1 MSMSLTPHLDVEKQ
15 RAESLRSR
23 RAERAIQLADT
34 GLAALAFV
42 ALFAEDALRAVLGN
56 AVGVALAALICVLYS
71 FRLLKNWRKIRWMRM
86 PVMLVL
92 FLVASGIALLWSSDL
107 NASLVAWAI
116 QLATAGAA
124 IGMTMLLPWP
134 ALVKALG
141 TAVRWVLGLGLLV
154 EAISLFVIQG
164 PLWGL
169 TGHLSMLSFAALVLI
184 VIVPLQISDR
194 TVWRGWS
201 FVWVLLALGALVYTQ
216 SMQSW
221 LALIA
226 TAVVRGLIAWTR
238 ATSPLKRRPIYVV
251 GVGLLIGLVVALV
264 MTWPEFT
271 QASADGSWVA
281 LVSTS
286 STLAVVFFVAVL
298 VTTYWRSWFVAVDR
312 PQWDRDTE
320 RPFTASS
327 MLPLL
332 LMTALITA
340 GAFDARLTTESG
352 LLLVAICAVIT
363 KYPERL
369 RGELR

>member
-1 MSMSLTPHLDVEKQ
+1 MSPPTHLDIEKQ
-15 RAESLRSR
+15 RIESLRAR

-42 ALFAEDALRAVLGN
+42 VLFAEDALRAVVGN
-56 AVGVALAALICVLYS
+56 PVGVALAALICVLYS
-71 FRLLKNWRKIRWMRM
+71 VRLLKNWRKIRWMRM

-92 FLVASGIALLWSSDL
+92 FLVASGIALLWSRDL

-141 TAVRWVLGLGLLV
+141 TAVRWVLGLGLVV
-154 EAISLFVIQG
+154 EAMSIFVGPG

-169 TGHLSMLSFAALVLI
+169 TGHVGMLSFAALVLLI
-184 VIVPLQISDR
+184 VIPLQISDR
-194 TVWRGWS
+194 TVWRGWGYAWIL
-201 FVWVLLALGALVYTQ
+201 VALGALVYTQ

-226 TAVVRGLIAWTR
+226 TAVVAGLVGWAR
-238 ATSPLKRRPIYVV
+238 ATSPLKRRLIYVT
-251 GVGLLIGLVVALV
+251 GVGLLVGLVAALV
-264 MTWPEFT
+264 TTWPEFT
-271 QASADGSWVA
+271 QASAEGSWVA

-286 STLAVVFFVAVL
+286 SPLAVVFFVALL

-312 PQWDRDTE
+312 PQWDRDTT
-320 RPFTASS
+320 RPFSATSK
-327 MLPLL
+327 LPYL
-332 LMTALITA
+332 LMTALVTA